1 MKNLQSV
8 LLVLLAAGA
17 VWFDLREGRIPNG
30 LILAGL
36 GAGFVWQTIARGPAG
51 ILFFLG
57 GVGLPVVFLWGLF
70 FFRMIGAGDIKLLAA
85 AGGLLGIGG
94 SALCAAW
101 AVGAGAVYALAFL
114 VWRGELK
121 KRLWYFWAYVYRY
134 AQTREWKP
142 YICGENV
149 DSHFCFSV
157 PVLISICFYVGGAY

>member
-1 MKNLQSV
+1 
-8 LLVLLAAGA
+8 
-17 VWFDLREGRIPNG
+17 
-30 LILAGL
+30 
-36 GAGFVWQTIARGPAG
+36 
-51 ILFFLG
+51 
-57 GVGLPVVFLWGLF
+57 
-70 FFRMIGAGDIKLLAA
+70 MIGAGDIKLLAA